1 VSRFTRA
8 ELEAFRDAEV
18 DDLVGDDV
26 RLVVVGINPGLMTA
40 ATNTHFAHP
49 SNRFYPALHLA
60 GIVDR
65 AIPPDGMDDDDRTHL
80 LARGIA
86 ITNVVRRATARAS
99 ELTTQEYRDGAA
111 ELVERVA
118 DWHPTVVAIAGLTA
132 YRTAFGVRSA
142 VAGEQ
147 PDGLA
152 GARLWVVPNPSGLN
166 AHETA
171 ESLARAYREPA
182 EAAGVELSSPRWA
195 DA

>member
-1 VSRFTRA
+1 MATRVD
-8 ELEAFRDAEV
+8 LEAFRDEEV

-60 GIVDR
+60 GIIDR
-65 AIPPDGMDDDDRTHL
+65 AIPSDGMDDEDRAHL
-80 LARGIA
+80 VGRGVA
-86 ITNVVRRATARAS
+86 ITNIVRRATARAS
-99 ELTTQEYRDGAA
+99 ELSRQEYRDGAA
-111 ELVERVA
+111 ELVARLERLA
-118 DWHPTVVAIAGLTA
+118 PRVVAIAGLTA
-132 YRTAFGVRSA
+132 YRTAFRAPRA

-166 AHETA
+166 AHETV

-182 EAAGVELSSPRWA
+182 EAAGVTLSPPRWSNP
-195 DA
+195 